1 MKKNNNAQLICQL
14 SAVAAMM
21 LAGNVHAAD
30 AFSAD
35 SEWMTGDWG
44 GERTKLIEQGIDFK
58 MDYAGEI
65 GSNLHGGFDDDR
77 PLATPTSLAWAPR
90 WTCRNSSAGTT
101 PSQDPAHQP

>member
-21 LAGNVHAAD
+21 LAGSVHAAD

-44 GERTKLIEQGIDFK
+44 GERT
-58 MDYAGEI
+58 
-65 GSNLHGGFDDDR
+65 
-77 PLATPTSLAWAPR
+77 
-90 WTCRNSSAGTT
+90 
-101 PSQDPAHQP
+101 